1 MRIQKAS
8 EPLIY
13 CLAWPALARIIKT
26 NTYLLSV
33 RQSSCYIPDHFRL
46 SSLVLPEK
54 NQENLLT
61 FAQNRDIKQNWITN
75 YNFFFTNSLPTDRII
90 IAKCEWKRKLLC
102 CTIYYVRQLG
112 YLKEISSMNQL
123 TAVGCCCGLGKS
135 IVCNNVTTIIN
146 GALLYLL

>member
-1 MRIQKAS
+1 MRTQKAS

-61 FAQNRDIKQNWITN
+61 FAQNRDIKQNWITFFYKFITN
-75 YNFFFTNSLPTDRII
+75 RSNHHSQVRMKKKIAMLYNLLCPTTGISEGNFIHEPTD
-90 IAKCEWKRKLLC
+90 
-102 CTIYYVRQLG
+102 
-112 YLKEISSMNQL
+112 
-123 TAVGCCCGLGKS
+123 CCGLGKS

>member
-1 MRIQKAS
+1 M
-8 EPLIY
+8 Y

-61 FAQNRDIKQNWITN
+61 FAQNRDIKQNCTTN
-75 YNFFFTNSLPTDRII
+75 YNFFFANSLSTDRII
-90 IAKCEWKRKLLC
+90 IAKCE
-102 CTIYYVRQLG
+102 
-112 YLKEISSMNQL
+112 
-123 TAVGCCCGLGKS
+123 
-135 IVCNNVTTIIN
+135 
-146 GALLYLL
+146 